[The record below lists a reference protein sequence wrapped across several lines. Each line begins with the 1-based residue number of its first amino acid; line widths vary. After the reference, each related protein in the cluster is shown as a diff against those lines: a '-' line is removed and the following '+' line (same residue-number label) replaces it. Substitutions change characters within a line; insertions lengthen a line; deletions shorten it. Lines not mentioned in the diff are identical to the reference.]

1 MTNTDPPKLVYTL
14 PDELRLVPA
23 AVVRRDWSLP
33 ETTLWRADKD
43 GRLPR
48 LRIGKR
54 AFYRFSDLKDFL
66 AHPDRRQP
74 ISVAWTPAETSNRKK
89 RRPAIGEMPQA
100 AASV

>member
-1 MTNTDPPKLVYTL
+1 MTTTGTPQLVHTL

-23 AVVRRDWSLP
+23 EVVRRDWSLP

-48 LRIGKR
+48 LLIGKR

-74 ISVAWTPAETSNRKK
+74 IAVAWTPAETSIRNK
-89 RRPAIGEMPQA
+89 RRPAIGEIPQA
-100 AASV
+100 TASV